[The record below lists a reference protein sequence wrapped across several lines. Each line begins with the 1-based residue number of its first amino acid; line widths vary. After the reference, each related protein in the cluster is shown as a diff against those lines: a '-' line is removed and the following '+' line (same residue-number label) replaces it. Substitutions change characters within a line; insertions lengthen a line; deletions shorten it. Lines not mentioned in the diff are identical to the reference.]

1 VTQVLL
7 SSSLYSTATLA
18 AACEAG
24 TIPAPSS
31 GQRVLMVANNSLFP
45 EINADIDEIPGF
57 AAIAGIFDRVV
68 HFNDFIH
75 PYHPSEFKPRDDLH
89 FWESYARHH
98 FDLHDDIEL
107 AVESIQVRPAQT
119 VAGIFMGSPITVY
132 AEGLMSYGPTR
143 NQLNLDISERIDQVV
158 YPDLLGGLRP
168 VLLREFEVPY
178 RPFDADA
185 LKKVFAQMASVV
197 QPNAAAI
204 DGLPLVVG
212 QYLSALAI
220 LTPEAELDL
229 HLEMVRAAAGSGSG
243 SGRVCFKPH
252 PGAPPAATFALA
264 DRAALAGIELVP
276 VLDDNPLEVL
286 LSVATPSAIIS
297 AFSTALITAG
307 RLYGVPVGCVGTD
320 LLLEELT
327 PYENSNRV
335 PVTIIDYVVPHLSA
349 SVAPAPI
356 DDRSFD
362 VANLQ
367 ALVETVGYC
376 MQPDRLPMLRPQAE
390 KFLRWQSDTTRR
402 RYVKRRR
409 LTALALPGAPYVPLW
424 KRLAL
429 RYRNTPI
436 MTKVRIARRRLA
448 DGSLK
453 PVDLPRVALKSLR
466 GKH

>member
-1 VTQVLL
+1 MP
-7 SSSLYSTATLA
+7 TA
-18 AACEAG
+18 
-24 TIPAPSS
+24 
-31 GQRVLMVANNSLFP
+31 
-45 EINADIDEIPGF
+45 
-57 AAIAGIFDRVV
+57 
-68 HFNDFIH
+68 
-75 PYHPSEFKPRDDLH
+75 
-89 FWESYARHH
+89 
-98 FDLHDDIEL
+98 
-107 AVESIQVRPAQT
+107 
-119 VAGIFMGSPITVY
+119 
-132 AEGLMSYGPTR
+132 
-143 NQLNLDISERIDQVV
+143 
-158 YPDLLGGLRP
+158 
-168 VLLREFEVPY
+168 
-178 RPFDADA
+178 
-185 LKKVFAQMASVV
+185 
-197 QPNAAAI
+197 
-204 DGLPLVVG
+204 
-212 QYLSALAI
+212 
-220 LTPEAELDL
+220 
-229 HLEMVRAAAGSGSG
+229 
-243 SGRVCFKPH
+243 
-252 PGAPPAATFALA
+252 
-264 DRAALAGIELVP
+264 AALAGIELVP

-335 PVTIIDYVVPHLSA
+335 PVTIIDYLVPHLSA

-429 RYRNTPI
+429 RYRDDADHDQGANSAAP
-436 MTKVRIARRRLA
+436 ARRRLA
-448 DGSLK
+448 EARGS
-453 PVDLPRVALKSLR
+453 PPRGVEVATREALKR
-466 GKH
+466 PR